1 MKSQESRQLQA
12 IKGISEF
19 YNGPERE
26 ILELQERAKDESI
39 ENMVD
44 DKKVFSVKIGKKRI

>member
-44 DKKVFSVKIGKKRI
+44 DKNVFSVKIGKKRI